1 MTTASTALS
10 TIKQLNPYEADGV
23 LFAYIYDEE
32 MGKMG
37 DVTLFPEGN
46 ACVMDDWGGNL
57 QWFDRRDTGHLEAL
71 EYIMRRLTPE
81 PIFK

>member
-1 MTTASTALS
+1 MTTAATAL
-10 TIKQLNPYEADGV
+10 KKLNPFEADGV
-23 LFAYIYDEE
+23 LFAYIYDKD

-57 QWFDRRDTGHLEAL
+57 QWFDDRKHGHLEAL